1 LTSFLSALL
10 DIDPRLSRIKGD
22 KHLSK
27 LRVSIQRALGIKV
40 MVREMISA

>member
-10 DIDPRLSRIKGD
+10 DIEPRLSRIKGY

-27 LRVSIQRALGIKV
+27 LRVSIQRELGIKV
-40 MVREMISA
+40 MAREMIAA